1 MTDSSGVPDS
11 GAVDS
16 DPSALDS
23 GAGGRPEGRRA
34 NPWLGRRVL
43 CYAHQGGAREAPSS
57 TLFAFRMAV
66 EAGATALEM
75 DVHATSDGHLV
86 VCHDSTVDR
95 TTEGSGRL
103 ADLTLGEVQ
112 SLDNAYWFVP
122 GEVAVTDQAESDY
135 VYRGRAADDPEFRI
149 PTLRS
154 VLEAFPGVFLNLDV
168 KQTAP
173 AVPAYEEALVGLLD
187 EFGRS
192 DDVIVAS
199 FNDVSTA
206 TVARLDPRLATSA
219 GTADSAVFWQAFRS
233 GSPLPPTRHRALQIP
248 TRFAST
254 RVASVELIDAAHAAG
269 LAVHFWTIDDP
280 AEMEELIDLG
290 ADGVM
295 TDCPAVLARILEQR
309 GLAYRP

>member
-1 MTDSSGVPDS
+1 LTAPPAVPS
-11 GAVDS
+11 
-16 DPSALDS
+16 P
-23 GAGGRPEGRRA
+23 AGGRPQDAGP
-34 NPWLGRRVL
+34 NPWLERRVL
-43 CYAHQGGAREAPSS
+43 AYAHQGGAREAPSS
-57 TLFAFRMAV
+57 TLFAFRTAV

-95 TTEGSGRL
+95 TTEGSGRI
-103 ADLTLGEVQ
+103 ADLSLAEVQ

-122 GEVAVTDQAESDY
+122 GEVAVADRPEADY
-135 VYRGRAADDPEFRI
+135 LYRGRAHDESEFRV

-154 VLEAFPGVFLNLDV
+154 VLEAFPGVFLNMDV

-173 AVPAYEEALVGLLD
+173 VVPAYEEALVGLLD
-187 EFGRS
+187 EFGRT

-206 TVARLDPRLATSA
+206 TVAQLDPRLATSA

-248 TRFAST
+248 THFAST
-254 RVASVELIDAAHAAG
+254 RVASAELIDAAHAAG

-295 TDCPAVLARILEQR
+295 TDRPAVLAPILERR